1 MLLPLIPPTGEP
13 ISVPAPGKRTDPN
26 NAPPMLPAPDPMV
39 PVSWFPPSKEL
50 TKLPAPNPS
59 PTPLSAEVNVAPP
72 KIPVVASGIPSPTWS
87 AAVSPAKLGDA
98 KPSEVP
104 KSLMVEVT
112 LERLSE
118 RPPNRPPLPSPL
130 EPKSLVIK
138 LPPCRASPR
147 VIVEPVVSVSL
158 VPGVRNSPLSL
169 AADDPPPRRSPR
181 VPPPPPNRLPRLPSS
196 DPNVPNCW
204 LAVPSPR
211 IESTDPIAGLI
222 SANSTSWDSIW
233 PSTCLTTAYQLVT
246 VCPEKAFCRFWVID
260 WSMSLPTPSIALFN

>member
-13 ISVPAPGKRTDPN
+13 ISVPAPGKRIDPN
-26 NAPPMLPAPDPMV
+26 NAPPMLPAPDPIV
-39 PVSWFPPSKEL
+39 PVVWLPPSNEL

-59 PTPLSAEVNVAPP
+59 PTPPSADVRVVAPNRLP
-72 KIPVVASGIPSPTWS
+72 PSPMLAKS
-87 AAVSPAKLGDA
+87 ALVAPNDGAAA
-98 KPSEVP
+98 KPRDVP
-104 KSLMVEVT
+104 NELTASVT
-112 LERLSE
+112 LENASDK
-118 RPPNRPPLPSPL
+118 PPKMPLLPSPL
-130 EPKSLVIK
+130 EPKSLVSSE
-138 LPPCRASPR
+138 PPCRASPR

-222 SANSTSWDSIW
+222 KANSTSCDSIW
-233 PSTCLTTAYQLVT
+233 PSTCFTNVPQS
-246 VCPEKAFCRFWVID
+246 VI
-260 WSMSLPTPSIALFN
+260 F